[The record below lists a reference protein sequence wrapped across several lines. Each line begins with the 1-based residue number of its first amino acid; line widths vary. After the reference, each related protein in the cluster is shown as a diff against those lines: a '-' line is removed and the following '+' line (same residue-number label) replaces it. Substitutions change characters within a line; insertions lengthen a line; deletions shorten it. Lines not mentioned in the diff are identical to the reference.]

1 MPGQKKITKEQWSW
15 AFYDWANSAF
25 ATTVM
30 AGFFPLFYKSYWASS
45 FLAQESTA
53 ILGTINSIA
62 GLIIMFLAPILGAYA
77 DITNARN
84 AMLRVFAISG
94 IIATG
99 ALFFLPQGEWFIAA
113 IFFIIG
119 VIGFSGGNI
128 LYDSLILSVST
139 SKERNKVSSLGFS
152 LGYLG
157 GGLLFLG
164 NVFMYLSPQSFGLS
178 SNVEAVLWSFLS
190 VALWWGIFS
199 LPLFFYVQSDP
210 VKNPIDFKPIKSSIV
225 ALKNVLTTIRMVKS
239 YKRPA
244 IFLLAY
250 WLYIDGVDTII
261 RMATAYGSDIGLDTS
276 SMITALLLT
285 QFIGFPSTLF
295 FGVYANKF
303 GFKKILSIG
312 ISIYILVCFYSA
324 YMTTAKEFYILAATI
339 GLVQGGIQAISRSF
353 FSNLIPAEKASEFFG
368 FYNLVGKSAVVF
380 GPALVAWVAL
390 FFGNPRFGILS
401 LLLLF
406 IPGLIL
412 LWFVPED
419 EGI

>member
-1 MPGQKKITKEQWSW
+1 MSGQKKITKEQWSW

-113 IFFIIG
+113 ISFIIG

-295 FGVYANKF
+295 FAVYANKF